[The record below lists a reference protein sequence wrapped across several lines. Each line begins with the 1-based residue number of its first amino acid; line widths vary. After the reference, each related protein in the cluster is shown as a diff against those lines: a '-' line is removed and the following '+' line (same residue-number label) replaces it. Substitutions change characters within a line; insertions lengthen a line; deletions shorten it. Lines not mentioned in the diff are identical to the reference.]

1 MTKLTLEEKQELIR
15 MALAARER
23 AYTPY
28 SDFMVGA
35 ALRAEDGRI
44 FTGCNVENAAFTPTS
59 CAERTAL
66 FKAVAEGVTRFTDI
80 AVVGARRGEVNKQI
94 TSPCGVC
101 RQALFEFGGPE
112 LNVIMAKA
120 RTISSSAAWTSCCP
134 SASAPPTWQAT
145 RPWKTERS
153 CAKKAGR
160 SGFSGISMIFYNFD
174 KIFVNVL

>member
-112 LNVIMAKA
+112 LNVIMAK
-120 RTISSSAAWTSCCP
+120 SCP

-145 RPWKTERS
+145 RLWKIEHS
-153 CAKKAGR
+153 CAKNAGW
-160 SGFSGISMIFYNFD
+160 SGFSGISMVFIQF
-174 KIFVNVL
+174 